1 MTAYLELFCGI
12 LDQSNVEIKKE
23 FDVTDFWK
31 EYLQATDYVHKMAK
45 SHFLCGPN
53 SIKSQSQ
60 INIWD
65 LGVEIM
71 VA

>member
-12 LDQSNVEIKKE
+12 VDQSNVEIKKE

-31 EYLQATDYVHKMAK
+31 ENLQATDYVHTMAK